1 MEEKVE
7 TKQLEKELEAKVGDL
22 VGRFSESL
30 ELPAKNSP
38 LAAFW
43 CQGSSRDPHYIHIFW
58 KNLLQ
63 TDKVI
68 NDMKDSIKRNL
79 DAQLE
84 IQRKTRQ
91 TLQGKVL
98 HFW

>member
-22 VGRFSESL
+22 VGRFSEPQKVKISL
-30 ELPAKNSP
+30 KSFFLENVLK
-38 LAAFW
+38 
-43 CQGSSRDPHYIHIFW
+43 
-58 KNLLQ
+58 
-63 TDKVI
+63 TDEVI
-68 NDMKDSIKRNL
+68 NNMKDSIKRNL

-91 TLQGKVL
+91 TLQGKIL
-98 HFW
+98 HF

>member
-30 ELPAKNSP
+30 KVKV
-38 LAAFW
+38 FF
-43 CQGSSRDPHYIHIFW
+43 FW
-58 KNLLQ
+58 KNLLK